1 MLRTQASP
9 NPKAQY
15 ESYVSGDVYGSNDEP
30 YPSDIYGSD
39 WIYGSN
45 QGAKCSSWN
54 GKACGAGETANVGR
68 GPGSCNSNNDCP
80 CCAPF
85 CSKYGY
91 CQNYQ

>member
-1 MLRTQASP
+1 MRIILSF
-9 NPKAQY
+9 Y
-15 ESYVSGDVYGSNDEP
+15 LFLVSYLLLIEFQQHF
-30 YPSDIYGSD
+30 I
-39 WIYGSN
+39 
-45 QGAKCSSWN
+45 GAKCSSWN